1 MNDYRRQVQL
11 LIAAL
16 RQIVQQGGTPMRME
30 MSEIFEP
37 ALGIMFDSITYLQNH
52 FSGKHT
58 AYISTRV
65 LLLRN
70 DR

>member
-16 RQIVQQGGTPMRME
+16 RQIVTQGGTPMRME

-58 AYISTRV
+58 VYTSTQV
-65 LLLRN
+65 LMLN
-70 DR
+70 DYR